1 MKRVRIGLGLIV
13 LGVIVAL
20 LPAHVEMTGLVLGGY
35 GFLCLFD
42 AFAGRR
48 GWPKGWRT
56 AEIAVGAAV
65 AVVLAAGI
73 AVVLTLG
80 RSDWDAARRAD
91 YAVVLGAQIK
101 GDQPSRTL
109 RERLE
114 LALTLMEENPDIVV
128 IVSGG
133 QGPDETETEAGV
145 MYAYL
150 EERGADTSRLYREDR
165 AHNTRENLQ
174 NSAALAAALGIDPAR
189 PAVVTSE
196 FHLCRARYIA
206 GTLGLEVSGVASR
219 TTPWYLR
226 FNYALRELFAFVKAW
241 FVSRWQSAG

>member
-1 MKRVRIGLGLIV
+1 MKRVRIGLGLMV

-20 LPAHVEMTGLVLGGY
+20 LPVHVEMTGLVLGGY

-42 AFAGRR
+42 AFAERR

-56 AEIAVGAAV
+56 AAAVVGVAV

-73 AVVLTLG
+73 AVILTLG

-91 YAVVLGAQIK
+91 YAVVLGAQIR
-101 GDQPSRTL
+101 GGQPSRTL
-109 RERLE
+109 RERLD
-114 LALTLMEENPDIVV
+114 LTLTLMEENPNVVV

-133 QGPDETETEAGV
+133 QGPDEESSEAAV

-150 EERGADTSRLYREDR
+150 ERRGADTSRLYREDR

-174 NSAALAAALGIDPAR
+174 NSAALAASLGIDPAR
-189 PAVVTSE
+189 PAIVTSD
-196 FHLCRARYIA
+196 FQLCRARHIA
-206 GTLGLEVSGVASR
+206 GTLGLAPSGVASR
-219 TTPWYLR
+219 TTPWCLTL
-226 FNYALRELFAFVKAW
+226 NYALRELFAFVKAW
-241 FVSRWQSAG
+241 FVSRWSAG

>member
-1 MKRVRIGLGLIV
+1 MKRVWIGLGLIA
-13 LGVIVAL
+13 LGVVVAL
-20 LPAHVEMTGLVLGGY
+20 LPVHVEMTGLVLGGY

-42 AFAGRR
+42 ALAERR

-56 AEIAVGAAV
+56 AAAAAGAAA

-101 GDQPSRTL
+101 GGQPSRTL

-114 LALTLMEENPDIVV
+114 LALTLMEENPDAVV

-133 QGPDETETEAGV
+133 QGPDEASTEAVV
-145 MYAYL
+145 MYEYMAR
-150 EERGADTSRLYREDR
+150 RGADLSRLYREDR
-165 AHNTRENLQ
+165 ARNTRENLQ
-174 NSAALAAALGIDPAR
+174 NSASIAAALGIDPAR
-189 PAVVTSE
+189 PAIVTSE

-206 GTLGLEVSGVASR
+206 GTLGLEASGIASR
-219 TTPWYLR
+219 TTPWCLTL
-226 FNYALRELFAFVKAW
+226 NYALRELFAFVKAW
-241 FVSRWQSAG
+241 FVSRWSAG